1 MFVAIKKFFFFFSW
15 PFCWRWLMMDGR
27 RDGACWTTCPQH
39 AMSCREQ
46 QTNQTKEINYFQRK
60 LLLMM
65 IQQLCPKKCSSKR
78 KTAIKSLQ
86 RPLLC
91 LLLFF
96 CFFHFE
102 NHHFSFVFYK
112 RWSACSLTSI
122 FFFFLLL
129 LFSRWP
135 PCVMAKNKKEDGEQ
149 KRAHRLTETVAV
161 FHIVL

>member
-96 CFFHFE
+96 CFFFILKIIIFRLYFIKDE
-102 NHHFSFVFYK
+102 ARA
-112 RWSACSLTSI
+112 RWRPS
-122 FFFFLLL
+122 FFFFYYYY
-129 LFSRWP
+129 FRADHRVRWP
-135 PCVMAKNKKEDGEQ
+135 KIRKKMENRRELIGSP
-149 KRAHRLTETVAV
+149 KLLR
-161 FHIVL
+161 FSI